1 MSRREAWVE
10 ALGFPHSA
18 VGAARWENEWRPVP
32 GKVNAGEVNT
42 AQRVNGKQQGGGKI
56 KCEGGQKPVSLMRR

>member
-1 MSRREAWVE
+1 ME

-18 VGAARWENEWRPVP
+18 VGVARWENEWRPLP
-32 GKVNAGEVNT
+32 GKVNAGELNT

-56 KCEGGQKPVSLMRR
+56 KREGG